1 MVNLKGRDL
10 LSIADLNQQ
19 EIRTILD
26 LAADL
31 KSGKNSFKPIKL

>member
-31 KSGKNSFKPIKL
+31 KVEKNSFKPIKL